1 MPTEF
6 WYLKKVGSVD
16 TTMSKRKLELL
27 SQHIAKEMND
37 EERVASQRAEFE
49 SEQVVIA
56 MTFEESKQHLQQQ
69 LKQAKPEQR
78 QVLEQQLEYEKGLHL
93 DRLAQL
99 EDRIKTFE
107 TEIVTTAVQRKKRR
121 TVDSALVDCLDIAE
135 QGLKSSTWHS
145 IQKVRHIQY
154 KIEPV
159 KVDMTSEQRAQ
170 YRKVLQ
176 ELKDK
181 GFKVT
186 QYKTESIQD
195 RIEKHTATTDNCKRD
210 IYTSPQI

>member
-1 MPTEF
+1 MF
-6 WYLKKVGSVD
+6 

-27 SQHIAKEMND
+27 SEHIAEEMDD

-56 MTFEESKQHLQQQ
+56 MAYEESKQHLQQQ
-69 LKQAKPEQR
+69 LKQAKPEQTEL
-78 QVLEQQLEYEKGLHL
+78 LEQRLEYEEGLHA

-99 EDRIKTFE
+99 EGRMKTFE
-107 TEIVTTAVQRKKRR
+107 AMASSTVDQRNKRR
-121 TVDSALVDCLDIAE
+121 KVDTDLNDCLDIAQ

-159 KVDMTSEQRAQ
+159 KVNLTSKQQAQ

-176 ELKDK
+176 ELKEK
-181 GFKVT
+181 GFKVARYRT
-186 QYKTESIQD
+186 EEEHAISENCLYKHGPFIQ
-195 RIEKHTATTDNCKRD
+195 
-210 IYTSPQI
+210 